1 MPSNA
6 SEYGVSSPL
15 EYVPGSPDTSST
27 PPESDDETI
36 SPNLS
41 FKKGRFNSARKS
53 VRIPDLCSSIL
64 STEPVVNANYEKVK
78 LEADNWIKE
87 VFQFDETAAK
97 KNVKA
102 DFALMC
108 ALSAP
113 YADAEALRMMI
124 DWHNWVFIFDD
135 QFDEGHLKND
145 PVKAKEEL
153 DAHWAILE
161 DRNPP
166 VQLHENSI
174 RYVFQTT
181 WDRVKKRSSED
192 LQEHWKVSHKMYF
205 DGLLG
210 QVKVAHSQ
218 SAFTLTVDE
227 YMNFRRATIGTEPSF
242 ALVEYAHGINISQK
256 YLGHPSVRECER
268 VSADLV
274 IFVNDILSYRK
285 DLEQGGEHNL
295 ILLLRAQGFSEQ
307 EAIDQI
313 GDMILECYRSWYR
326 ALAKLPVW
334 GESVDKEVLRYI
346 EACRTIALGNLHFTY
361 TSERYLGHEG
371 AQIRETRIMSLPA

>member
-6 SEYGVSSPL
+6 S
-15 EYVPGSPDTSST
+15 
-27 PPESDDETI
+27 
-36 SPNLS
+36 
-41 FKKGRFNSARKS
+41 
-53 VRIPDLCSSIL
+53 
-64 STEPVVNANYEKVK
+64 
-78 LEADNWIKE
+78 E

-113 YADAEALRMMI
+113 YADEEALRMMV

-145 PVKAKEEL
+145 PVKAMEEL
-153 DAHWAILE
+153 DAHWSILE
-161 DRNPP
+161 DRSPP
-166 VQLHENSI
+166 VQLHENPI

-181 WDRVKKRSSED
+181 WDRIKKRSSAD

-242 ALVEYAHGINISQK
+242 ALV
-256 YLGHPSVRECER
+256 
-268 VSADLV
+268 D
-274 IFVNDILSYRK
+274 VNDILSYRK

-326 ALAKLPVW
+326 ALAELPVW